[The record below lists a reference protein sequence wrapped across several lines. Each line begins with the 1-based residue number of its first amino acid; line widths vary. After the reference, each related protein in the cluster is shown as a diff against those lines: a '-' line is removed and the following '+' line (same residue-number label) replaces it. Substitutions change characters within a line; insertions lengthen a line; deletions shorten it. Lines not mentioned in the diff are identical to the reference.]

1 MRDRLLQEGL
11 SLAQVENFQR
21 ASRLTRERREE
32 IRERAHRLQWKVLDA
47 LQARGLSEVHL
58 LGSTGYGYGDTGRE
72 LLDQVYADLFG
83 CQAALV
89 RLQFVSGTH
98 AIACGFFGNL
108 RPGDEL
114 VSLSGEPYDTLS
126 TVIGQKGQVP
136 GSLVDWGVSYRQ
148 LELRAEGLDLEAIE
162 SFLRPRTKMVFL
174 QRSRGYAW
182 RSSLSIEQLGQAIER
197 VRRVCPEAVV
207 MVDNCYGELVEE
219 SEPTRVG
226 ADLVAGSLIKN
237 LGGTLAA
244 TGGYLAGSSA
254 AVEAA
259 AYRLTAPGIGGE
271 QGASLGFSRSMLQGL
286 FQAPIVVG
294 QALEGACWAACF
306 LELEG
311 FEVAPRWQDQRSD
324 IVQAIR
330 LGSPEAQAAFC
341 RGVQRSGPVD
351 SKATP
356 EPWVQPGYRDPIL
369 MAGGTFI
376 AGSSLEMSADCPVRP
391 PYIAYLQG
399 GISLGHVQLGVVR
412 GLVSLQ
418 RILGSGAGYP

>member
-1 MRDRLLQEGL
+1 MIRERLLSEGL
-11 SLAQVENFQR
+11 RPEQVENFQQATLR
-21 ASRLTRERREE
+21 TRELREQ
-32 IRERAHRLQWKVLDA
+32 IRERAHRLQWRVLDA

-72 LLDQVYADLFG
+72 LLDEVYADLFG
-83 CQAALV
+83 CEAALV

-98 AIACGFFGNL
+98 AIACGLFGNL
-108 RPGDEL
+108 RAGDEL
-114 VSLSGEPYDTLS
+114 VSVSGEPYDTLS
-126 TVIGQKGQVP
+126 TVIGQKAPTP
-136 GSLVDWGVSYRQ
+136 GSLIDWGVSYRQ
-148 LELRAEGLDLEAIE
+148 LELVDGSLDYQGMR
-162 SFLRPRTKMVFL
+162 SFLRPDTKMVFL

-182 RSSLSIEQLGQAIER
+182 RKSLSIEQIGKAIEVIR
-197 VRRVCPEAVV
+197 EIAPQCVV

-219 SEPTRVG
+219 REPTHVG

-244 TGGYLAGSSA
+244 TGGYLAGTRA
-254 AVEAA
+254 AVDAA

-294 QALEGACWAACF
+294 HALEGACWAACF
-306 LELEG
+306 MELEG
-311 FEVAPRWQDQRSD
+311 LEVSPRWEDHRSD

-356 EPWVQPGYRDPIL
+356 EAWVQPGYRDPIL

-391 PYIAYLQG
+391 PFIAYLQG
-399 GISLGHVQLGVVR
+399 GVSLGHVQLGVVR

-418 RILGSGAGYP
+418 NLTK

>member
-1 MRDRLLQEGL
+1 MAPVIRERLLSEGL
-11 SLAQVENFQR
+11 RPEQVENFQQATLR
-21 ASRLTRERREE
+21 TRELREQ
-32 IRERAHRLQWKVLDA
+32 IRERAHRLQWRVLDA

-72 LLDQVYADLFG
+72 LLDEVYADLFG
-83 CQAALV
+83 CEAALV

-98 AIACGFFGNL
+98 AIACGLFGNL
-108 RPGDEL
+108 RAGDEL
-114 VSLSGEPYDTLS
+114 VSVSGEPYDTLS
-126 TVIGQKGQVP
+126 TVIGQKAPTP
-136 GSLVDWGVSYRQ
+136 GSLIDWGVSYRQ
-148 LELRAEGLDLEAIE
+148 LELVDGSLDYQGMR
-162 SFLRPRTKMVFL
+162 SFLRPDTKMVFL

-182 RSSLSIEQLGQAIER
+182 RKSLSIEQIGKAIEVIR
-197 VRRVCPEAVV
+197 EIAPQCVV

-219 SEPTRVG
+219 REPTHVG

-244 TGGYLAGSSA
+244 TGGYLAGTRA
-254 AVEAA
+254 AVDAA

-294 QALEGACWAACF
+294 HALEGACWAACF
-306 LELEG
+306 MELEG
-311 FEVAPRWQDQRSD
+311 LEVSPRWEDHRSD

-356 EPWVQPGYRDPIL
+356 EAWVQPGYRDPIL

-391 PYIAYLQG
+391 PFIAYLQG
-399 GISLGHVQLGVVR
+399 GVSLGHVQLGVVR

-418 RILGSGAGYP
+418 NLTK

>member
-1 MRDRLLQEGL
+1 M
-11 SLAQVENFQR
+11 
-21 ASRLTRERREE
+21 
-32 IRERAHRLQWKVLDA
+32 IRERLLSEGLRPEQVEHFQQASLQTRELREQIRERSHRLQWRVLDA
-47 LQARGLSEVHL
+47 LQSRGLSEVHL

-72 LLDQVYADLFG
+72 LLDEVYADLFG
-83 CQAALV
+83 CEAALV

-98 AIACGFFGNL
+98 AIACGLFGNL

-114 VSLSGEPYDTLS
+114 VSVSGEPYDTLS
-126 TVIGQKGQVP
+126 TVIGQKASTP

-148 LELRAEGLDLEAIE
+148 LDLADGALDFEGMR
-162 SFLRPRTKMVFL
+162 SFLRADTKMVFL

-182 RSSLSIEQLGQAIER
+182 RKSLSIEQLGQAIEVIR
-197 VRRVCPEAVV
+197 EISPHCVV

-219 SEPTRVG
+219 REPTHVG

-244 TGGYLAGSSA
+244 TGGYLAGTRA
-254 AVEAA
+254 AVDAA

-294 QALEGACWAACF
+294 HALEGACWAACF

-311 FEVAPRWQDQRSD
+311 LEVSPRWDDHRSD

-356 EPWVQPGYRDPIL
+356 EAWVQPGYRDPIL

-418 RILGSGAGYP
+418 NLAK

>member
-1 MRDRLLQEGL
+1 MIRERLLSEGL
-11 SLAQVENFQR
+11 RPEQVENFQQATLR
-21 ASRLTRERREE
+21 TLALREQ
-32 IRERAHRLQWKVLDA
+32 ILERAHRLQWRVLDA

-72 LLDQVYADLFG
+72 LLDEVYADLFG
-83 CQAALV
+83 CEAALV

-98 AIACGFFGNL
+98 AIACGLFGNL
-108 RPGDEL
+108 RAGDEL
-114 VSLSGEPYDTLS
+114 VSVSGEPYDTLS
-126 TVIGQKGQVP
+126 TVIGQKAPTP
-136 GSLVDWGVSYRQ
+136 GSLIDWGVSYRQ
-148 LELRAEGLDLEAIE
+148 LELVDGSLDYQGMR
-162 SFLRPRTKMVFL
+162 SFLRPDTKMVFL

-182 RSSLSIEQLGQAIER
+182 RKSLSIEQIGKAIEVIR
-197 VRRVCPEAVV
+197 EIAPQCVV

-219 SEPTRVG
+219 REPTHVG

-244 TGGYLAGSSA
+244 TGGYLAGTRA
-254 AVEAA
+254 AVDAA

-294 QALEGACWAACF
+294 HALEGACWAACF
-306 LELEG
+306 MELEG
-311 FEVAPRWQDQRSD
+311 LEVSPRWEDHRSD

-356 EPWVQPGYRDPIL
+356 EAWVQPGYRDPIL

-391 PYIAYLQG
+391 PFIAYLQG
-399 GISLGHVQLGVVR
+399 GVSLGHVQLGVVR

-418 RILGSGAGYP
+418 NLTK

>member
-1 MRDRLLQEGL
+1 MRRRLLEEGL
-11 SLAQVENFQR
+11 QASQVEHFFEATR
-21 ASRLTRERREE
+21 RTRELREQ
-32 IRERAHRLQWKVLDA
+32 IRERAHRLQWRVLDA
-47 LQARGLSEVHL
+47 LQGRGLSEVHL

-72 LLDQVYADLFG
+72 LLDEIYAELFG
-83 CQAALV
+83 CQSALV

-98 AIACGFFGNL
+98 AISCGLFGNL
-108 RPGDEL
+108 RPGQEM
-114 VSLSGEPYDTLS
+114 VCLSGEPYDTLS
-126 TVIGQKGQVP
+126 TVIGQKGRVS
-136 GSLVDWGVSYRQ
+136 GSLLDWGVGYRQ
-148 LELRAEGLDLEAIE
+148 LELRDDRLDLEAIPA
-162 SFLRPRTKMVFL
+162 FLRPDTALIFL
-174 QRSRGYAW
+174 QRSRGYSW
-182 RSSLSIEQLGQAIER
+182 RSSLSVGQLAEAIR
-197 VRRVCPEAVV
+197 VARAICPEAVV

-219 SEPTRVG
+219 QEPTHAG

-244 TGGYLAGSSA
+244 TGGYLAGSKR

-271 QGASLGFSRSMLQGL
+271 QGASLGFSRAMLQGL
-286 FQAPIVVG
+286 FQAPVVVG

-311 FEVAPRWQDQRSD
+311 LEVAPRWDAPRTD

-330 LGSPEAQAAFC
+330 LGSAEAQAAFC
-341 RGVQRSGPVD
+341 KGIQRSGPVD
-351 SKATP
+351 AKATP
-356 EPWVQPGYRDPIL
+356 ESWVQPGYRDPIL

-412 GLVSLQ
+412 ALVSLKSLQ
-418 RILGSGAGYP
+418 K

>member
-1 MRDRLLQEGL
+1 MRERLLSEGL
-11 SLAQVENFQR
+11 TAAQVDHFEE
-21 ASRLTRERREE
+21 ATRLTRERREQ

-47 LQARGLSEVHL
+47 LQKRGLSEVHL

-72 LLDQVYADLFG
+72 LLDEVYADLFG
-83 CQAALV
+83 CESALV

-98 AIACGFFGNL
+98 AIACGLFGNL
-108 RPGDEL
+108 RPGHEL

-126 TVIGQKGQVP
+126 TVIGQKGDVP
-136 GSLVDWGVSYRQ
+136 GSLVDWGVRYRQ
-148 LELRAEGLDLEAIE
+148 LELLDDGLDLEAIE
-162 SFLRPRTKMVFL
+162 GFLTPTTSMVFL

-182 RSSLSIEQLGQAIER
+182 RTSLSIEQLSLAIER
-197 VRRVCPEAVV
+197 VRRVCPQAVV

-219 SEPTRVG
+219 REPTHAG

-244 TGGYLAGSSA
+244 TGGYLAGTRS

-311 FEVAPRWQDQRSD
+311 FAVGPRWQDHRTD

-356 EPWVQPGYRDPIL
+356 EAWVQPGYRDPIL

-418 RILGSGAGYP
+418 NPRSTGG

>member
-1 MRDRLLQEGL
+1 MRERLLAEGL
-11 SLAQVENFQR
+11 SEAQVGNFQQ
-21 ASRLTRERREE
+21 AGVLTRDLREQ
-32 IRERAHRLQWKVLDA
+32 IRERSHRIQWKVLDA
-47 LQARGLSEVHL
+47 LQSHGLSEVHL

-72 LLDQVYADLFG
+72 LLDEVYADLFG

-98 AIACGFFGNL
+98 AIACGLFGNL

-114 VSLSGEPYDTLS
+114 VSISGEPYDTLS
-126 TVIGQKGQVP
+126 TVIGQKGHVA
-136 GSLVDWGVSYRQ
+136 GSLVDLGVRYRQ
-148 LELRAEGLDLEAIE
+148 LDLLEGTLDLEGLE
-162 SFLRPRTKMVFL
+162 TFLKPDTRMVFI

-182 RSSLSIEQLGQAIER
+182 RPSLSIQQLGQAIAR
-197 VRRVCPEAVV
+197 VRQVCPECVV

-219 SEPTRVG
+219 QEPTHVG

-244 TGGYLAGSSA
+244 TGGYLAGTTR

-259 AYRLTAPGIGGE
+259 SYRLTAPGIGGE

-286 FQAPIVVG
+286 FQAPVVVG

-311 FEVAPRWQDQRSD
+311 LQVSPRWDEHRSD

-356 EPWVQPGYRDPIL
+356 EAWVQPGYRDPIL

-391 PYIAYLQG
+391 PYIAYMQG

-412 GLVSLQ
+412 GLVSL
-418 RILGSGAGYP
+418 RSLGK